1 METCLFQST
10 RICSLDLIDEFEHKN
25 IVLEKEWRLAVQNG
39 ELKCEECGTEVILKF
54 GSIKIPHFAHKFD
67 SSNSCFY
74 KNYPESEERRNAKF
88 LIYNYLKECYG
99 SQKVQINCKCISGI
113 RSDFF
118 IEISDNHKIAV
129 ELQRLDLETKDW
141 DRKNKL
147 YKQNKII
154 PIWILFGKRKKVNN
168 YDDFR
173 YFERLNLCDTKDN
186 VLRIIDVDTK
196 TLTLVKDLI
205 FRNTITNDIHYK
217 DVFAKSYSL
226 TSNQI
231 PKGKI
236 FIDYVKSYKENET
249 EFCERC
255 QEWLKFEEEQKKEM
269 SKVEKYNSNLIL
281 DKDISD
287 NMYENREQEDY
298 VVEEK
303 WGVCEF
309 CGENTN
315 DWWSYEGKT
324 KKCKCKKCASHIKTL

>member
-1 METCLFQST
+1 METCLFKDK

-25 IVLEKEWRLAVQNG
+25 TVLEKEWRLAGQNG
-39 ELKCEECGTEVILKF
+39 ALKCEECDIEVFLKF

-67 SSNSCFY
+67 SSNNCFY

-99 SQKVQINCKCISGI
+99 SQKVQINCKCVSGI

-118 IEISDNHKIAV
+118 IEISNSHKIAI

-141 DRKNKL
+141 DRKNRL
-147 YKQNKII
+147 YNQNKII
-154 PIWILFGKRKKVNN
+154 PIWILFGKRKKNSN

-186 VLRIIDVDTK
+186 ILRIIDVDTK

-205 FRNTITNDIHYK
+205 FKNTITNDIHYK
-217 DVFAKSYSL
+217 DVFAKNYSL

-236 FIDYVKSYKENET
+236 FTDYIKSFKEKET
-249 EFCERC
+249 EFFECC
-255 QEWLKFEEEQKKEM
+255 QKRLTSEEEQKKEI
-269 SKVEKYNSNLIL
+269 SKIEKYYSNPIIG
-281 DKDISD
+281 KDISD
-287 NMYENREQEDY
+287 NMYENRKEKF
-298 VVEEK
+298 VFEEK

-309 CGENTN
+309 CGEKTK
-315 DWWSYEGKT
+315 DWWYYDGKT
-324 KKCKCKKCASHIKTL
+324 KKCKCKKCASLGKYS